1 MPTPS
6 LTSLTT
12 LIPAER
18 ILTISS
24 ASLEAQAGHAQL
36 QAVRLEGH
44 EGINQLFRYQLTLQT
59 PDTPVPGGLVE
70 LDLQALMG
78 QAISCHIQ
86 LEGMGT
92 FEAGSIGGVVK
103 GQLATPHQGSG
114 VRQISALITAAT
126 LIQETPR
133 QRVYQLTLEPW
144 LAQARLKSDCKVFQD
159 MSPVAVIEHVLA
171 NYPQPSTKRLIESYP
186 VRDYCVQY
194 NETDLQFITRL
205 MQEWGINYHFEHSGE
220 AHRLIW
226 SDHNGA
232 FQIRQEDLQQNSAD
246 PGLNPYHTIPY
257 YPLGHKTDREYIH
270 RFSPVQRLTA
280 SAYASAD
287 YDYTRPQASLA
298 VQASSDHAGN
308 HPAHQIYLW
317 RGANSGVG
325 GGAGGGANT
334 SLTSS
339 DYSQPNA
346 GAGAGVDA
354 ANHTEPQGQHLARL
368 RLQALRQGALRAR
381 GAGHIRGIVPG
392 SSFTLAEHPQTS
404 ANTEYI
410 VLHTTLD
417 IENPSEHKTGSTNTQ
432 DTTQGQ
438 WRVHTEFEVQPSTI
452 ALRPDGTQSKPLI
465 PGPLSALVVG
475 PAGANH
481 HTDYLSRIK
490 VHFPW
495 DRHDARDQRSSCWV
509 RVASPWAGN
518 QLGAIHIPRIG
529 QEVLV
534 SFEGGDPDKPI
545 VIASVYN
552 QNNQP
557 PWELPGQQALSGIR
571 SRELTA
577 GQGNAA
583 AGRSNHVLLDDTAEQ
598 IQVQAKSDHQHSQL
612 SLGHIT
618 RIESGAGRQE
628 HRGEGFELRTDGHGA
643 IRAQDGLLITT
654 EGRPNAQGHVK
665 ALSETAARLSQA
677 QEQHRSLGNL
687 AAQHQAQ
694 EAGEGADQGEVASA
708 LQMQNDSITGKTAKD
723 TAHPE
728 LTEPHLVLASPAGI
742 ESTTAGSTHQ
752 HSQAHHAISA
762 GGHVSTSTAKSW
774 LLSAKETIKLFAY
787 MSGIKLVS
795 ARDDMDIQALQTNI
809 HLLAK
814 MDITM
819 TANEVHLLAQ
829 KNVLLNG
836 SGSHIEWQS
845 GGMTEGTNG
854 SRAVHAGQH
863 GVVGAASVPL
873 PPPQFPS
880 GVCKECVLAAAK
892 SASGLAL
899 ANR

>member
-59 PDTPVPGGLVE
+59 PDTSVPGGLVE

-114 VRQISALITAAT
+114 ARQISALITAAT
-126 LIQETPR
+126 LVQETPR

-159 MSPVAVIEHVLA
+159 MSPVDVIEHVLA
-171 NYPQPSTKRLIESYP
+171 NYPQPSTKRLIENYP

-232 FQIRQEDLQQNSAD
+232 FQIRQQDLQQNSAD

-325 GGAGGGANT
+325 GGANT
-334 SLTSS
+334 SLSSS

-346 GAGAGVDA
+346 GAGAGADA
-354 ANHTEPQGQHLARL
+354 ANQTEPQGQHLARL

-417 IENPSEHKTGSTNTQ
+417 IENPSEHKTGSNNTQ
-432 DTTQGQ
+432 DTPQGK

-509 RVASPWAGN
+509 RVVSPWAGN

-545 VIASVYN
+545 VIAAVYN

-598 IQVQAKSDHQHSQL
+598 IQVQAKSDHQHSSL

-618 RIESGAGRQE
+618 RIESRAGRQE
-628 HRGEGFELRTDGHGA
+628 HRGEGFELRTDGHGVL
-643 IRAQDGLLITT
+643 RAQDGLLIST

-677 QEQHRSLGNL
+677 QEQHHSLGNL

-694 EAGEGADQGEVASA
+694 DAGEGADQGEVASA
-708 LQMQNDSITGKTAKD
+708 LQVQNEAIKGKEGV
-723 TAHPE
+723 HPE
-728 LTEPHLVLASPAGI
+728 LAEPHLVLTSPAGI

-762 GGHVSTSTAKSW
+762 GGLVSTSTAKSW
-774 LLSAKETIKLFAY
+774 LVSAKEAIKLFAY
-787 MSGIKLVS
+787 GKGKKDPKHSGIKLVS
-795 ARDDMDIQALQTNI
+795 AKADIDIQALQKSLN
-809 HLLAK
+809 LLSK
-814 MDITM
+814 LDITV
-819 TANEVHLLAQ
+819 TANRVSIMAKERLVI
-829 KNVLLNG
+829 NG
-836 SGSHIEWQS
+836 GGSQTVWSAAGIHSQTAGSHVAHAAYHGLAPGKAGSVSMPELP
-845 GGMTEGTNG
+845 TGT
-854 SRAVHAGQH
+854 
-863 GVVGAASVPL
+863 P
-873 PPPQFPS
+873 
-880 GVCKECVLAAAK
+880 AAK
-892 SASGLAL
+892 RSFSA
-899 ANR
+899 